1 MLRAA
6 TYFVFVFGAGFILG
20 VFRVLWLEP
29 RIGARLAE
37 IGEAPLMLVAIFFSA
52 RFVIRH
58 FPASRSQ
65 EYLVSGGLALLLLIL
80 VEFSVVLGL
89 RGLSISEYFAE
100 RDPISGGVYIFMLI
114 VFALMPWFIGR
125 TSTAT

>member
-6 TYFVFVFGAGFILG
+6 SYFVLVFGVGFILG
-20 VFRVLWLEP
+20 VIRVFWLEP
-29 RIGARLAE
+29 RIGAQLAE
-37 IGEAPLMLVAIFFSA
+37 LVEAPIMLIAIFVSA
-52 RFVIRH
+52 RFVVRQ
-58 FPASRSQ
+58 FPSSRSLP
-65 EYLVSGGLALLLLIL
+65 YLFSGSLALLLLIL

-100 RDPISGGVYIFMLI
+100 RDPIAGGVYVFMLI

-125 TSTAT
+125 SVAAR